1 MMKIIKEIVKNMRDE
16 IEDAEKYAWAAV
28 RAKAEHPDL
37 AEVYNR
43 LSNAEIE
50 HTGMLHKQA
59 VEIIDKYRRD
69 GHEPPVAMQAVWE
82 WEHERYMEEL
92 AGVKRILEMYRN

>member
-1 MMKIIKEIVKNMRDE
+1 MKVIKDIAKNIRE
-16 IEDAEKYAWAAV
+16 AV

-37 AEVYNR
+37 AETYHR
-43 LSNAEIE
+43 LANAELE
-50 HTGMLHKQA
+50 HANLLHKQV
-59 VEIIDKYRRD
+59 VEIIDRHRRE
-69 GHEPPVAMQAVWE
+69 GHEAPVAMQAVWE

>member
-1 MMKIIKEIVKNMRDE
+1 MMKVIKDIVKNMREE

-50 HTGMLHKQA
+50 HAGMLHKQA

-69 GHEPPVAMQAVWE
+69 GHETPVAMQAVWE

>member
-1 MMKIIKEIVKNMRDE
+1 MMKVIKDIVKNMREE

-43 LSNAEIE
+43 LANAEIE

>member
-1 MMKIIKEIVKNMRDE
+1 MKIIKDIVKNMREE